1 MCLTIPKKILS
12 VDGVTARVK
21 SGTINVSLIPRVKA
35 GDWVLV
41 NADLAVRK
49 VPAAEAKKILTLLSH
64 V

>member
-12 VDGVTARVK
+12 INGTTARVK
-21 SGTINVSLIPRVKA
+21 SGAINISLIPRAKA

-41 NADLAVRK
+41 NADLAIRK